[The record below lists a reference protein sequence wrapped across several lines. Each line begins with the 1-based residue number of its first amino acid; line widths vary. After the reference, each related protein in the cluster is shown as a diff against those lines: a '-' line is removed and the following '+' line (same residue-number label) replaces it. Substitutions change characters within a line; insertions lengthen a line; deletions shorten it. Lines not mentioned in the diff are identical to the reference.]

1 MAIFG
6 SKKENKKEVVKKK
19 TAVKKDFDTD
29 ELIKRNLG
37 RFKTDEVL
45 KSPRITEKAALQNQY
60 SVYVFNVDVNASKR
74 DIDFAVRSIY
84 NVQPK
89 KIRTAFVPS
98 KKVNRRKGRK
108 GFTSRGKK
116 AYVYL
121 KKDDSISLI

>member
-6 SKKENKKEVVKKK
+6 SKKEKEEVKKSK
-19 TAVKKDFDTD
+19 SVKKDIDTT
-29 ELIKRNLG
+29 ELIKKSLS
-37 RFKTDEVL
+37 RFKTDEIL

-60 SVYVFNVDVNASKR
+60 NVYVFNVDVSASKR

-89 KIRTAFVPS
+89 KIRTAFVPA

-108 GFTSRGKK
+108 GTTSRGKK

-121 KKDDSISLI
+121 KKDDSISLM